1 VTELTYTCARACSA
15 VRVVDVLPEL
25 LEVDDDVV
33 VVAAE
38 TAAVTIRIIT
48 TMPDNVERILMDN
61 IPLQL
66 LRFLFSTH

>member
-1 VTELTYTCARACSA
+1 